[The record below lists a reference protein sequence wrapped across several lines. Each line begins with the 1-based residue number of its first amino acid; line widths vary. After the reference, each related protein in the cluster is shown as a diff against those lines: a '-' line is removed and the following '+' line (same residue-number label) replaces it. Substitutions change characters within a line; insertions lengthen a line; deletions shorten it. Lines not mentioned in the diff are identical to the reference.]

1 MASATTLFGSNREG
15 DPSARGYAASGDQG
29 SGQGSEQGGSPI
41 DDRGPDPL
49 RGIYGERDQFT
60 ALAFSEHGYPPPW
73 EIPPCE
79 NTPLRKYPPQF
90 PSRARRKHPLYWSGN
105 PPRVFQDPGESSRLA
120 HFTSYLAYFGP
131 GPIARRRPL
140 ISRTL
145 ARMASRKFTL
155 S

>member
-1 MASATTLFGSNREG
+1 MWV
-15 DPSARGYAASGDQG
+15 
-29 SGQGSEQGGSPI
+29 
-41 DDRGPDPL
+41 
-49 RGIYGERDQFT
+49 IYGERDQFT

-73 EIPPCE
+73 ENAPLGKYPPAKIPPLNFLRVRAE
-79 NTPLRKYPPQF
+79 NTP
-90 PSRARRKHPLYWSGN
+90 SIGAET
-105 PPRVFQDPGESSRLA
+105 PRVFQDPGGSSRLA

>member
-1 MASATTLFGSNREG
+1 MLRRTLENPPYFLRVC
-15 DPSARGYAASGDQG
+15 ARKHPFSGP
-29 SGQGSEQGGSPI
+29 ETP
-41 DDRGPDPL
+41 
-49 RGIYGERDQFT
+49 
-60 ALAFSEHGYPPPW
+60 LAFSR
-73 EIPPCE
+73 
-79 NTPLRKYPPQF
+79 T
-90 PSRARRKHPLYWSGN
+90 
-105 PPRVFQDPGESSRLA
+105 PGESSRLA